1 MKIIKTI
8 TVKKS
13 TAIITILI
21 AAALLILLAVNLF
34 SDVDEPSA
42 IPEWDDFY
50 NIGVSNYKN
59 GSFQSAATS
68 FKIAI
73 DIDGSRPEA
82 YLYAADAY
90 LQMNQ
95 LKKAKE
101 ILEIGIEATQ
111 NEALS
116 LKYDELSAIP
126 EPIEPEVL
134 PPLDDEPPGDAGN
147 EEEAPGEDLKIS
159 ERSDVF

>member
-1 MKIIKTI
+1 
-8 TVKKS
+8 
-13 TAIITILI
+13 
-21 AAALLILLAVNLF
+21 
-34 SDVDEPSA
+34 
-42 IPEWDDFY
+42 
-50 NIGVSNYKN
+50 
-59 GSFQSAATS
+59 
-68 FKIAI
+68 
-73 DIDGSRPEA
+73 
-82 YLYAADAY
+82 
-90 LQMNQ
+90 MNQ

-116 LKYDELSAIP
+116 LKYDEVSAIP